1 MQEMTLVPPNTLKK
15 KQLYPS
21 TLPVK
26 TSHDHRVNN
35 TYLHSSRKRTEN
47 SSLSEK
53 GKSIPCKQQS
63 LPNKWILIYISKAYF
78 LERMGGGVFL
88 YICIGIFFK
97 NLLNWF
103 ISKGFNIVT
112 IMHYDH
118 YVKLENFE

>member
-1 MQEMTLVPPNTLKK
+1 MTLVPPNTLKK
-15 KQLYPS
+15 NQLYPS

-63 LPNKWILIYISKAYF
+63 LPNKLIYISKAYF
-78 LERMGGGVFL
+78 LERMGGRGFSL
-88 YICIGIFFK
+88 YMHR
-97 NLLNWF
+97 NLF
-103 ISKGFNIVT
+103 
-112 IMHYDH
+112 
-118 YVKLENFE
+118 